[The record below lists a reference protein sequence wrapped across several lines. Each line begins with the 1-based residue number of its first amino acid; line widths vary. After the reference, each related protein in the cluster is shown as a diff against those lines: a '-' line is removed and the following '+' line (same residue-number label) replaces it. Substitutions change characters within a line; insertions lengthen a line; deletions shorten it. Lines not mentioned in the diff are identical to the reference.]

1 MANQRLNR
9 RNFIGALGAAG
20 LLGSLRSGLRAEPGR
35 KPSPGFPFA
44 GDFEFMTLPSAG
56 ADFFSEEAMLREIG
70 EPSLRTPDNVE
81 AVAYN
86 FPSWHPS
93 PYMEER
99 FGKGWTEFE
108 TLKNARPLF
117 HGHLWPKF
125 PLWGYF
131 DESDPAWAAREIDAA
146 SDHGLSAWMIDWYW
160 HDGVQFY
167 HEQLEKGFLRAPNR
181 AKLKFALMW
190 ANHDWKNVYPAAS
203 PDEAGVLLP
212 QTHSIEDF
220 RKVTRY
226 CIDRYFGQANY
237 WRINGA
243 LVFGIFD
250 LNKVIHFLG
259 EDGTRR
265 ALDEMRAAV
274 MKAGLGELHIQSN
287 NGHEGIEGRLR
298 QLGVDSATTYHTMGW
313 TYNRP
318 RGSANAYGEG
328 AAASIRAWRKQRS
341 QCNVPTFP
349 DCPVGWD
356 DSPRFGLGSHP
367 AVGRSPD
374 QFERL
379 VRAARH
385 FVADDKVRVVY
396 VSAWNEWTE
405 DHMLLP
411 DTIWGY
417 SYLEALR
424 RAVGS
429 SRPGAPA

>member
-1 MANQRLNR
+1 MDR
-9 RNFIGALGAAG
+9 RSFLGAVGAAG
-20 LLGSLRSGLRAEPGR
+20 LLGAVRPGR
-35 KPSPGFPFA
+35 AADPEAGTAPDLPFA
-44 GDFEFMTLPSAG
+44 RDFEAMPLPRA
-56 ADFFSEEAMLREIG
+56 ADRFFSEESLRRELG
-70 EPSLRTPDNVE
+70 VSTLRTPENVE

-86 FPSWHPS
+86 FPSWHRS
-93 PYMEER
+93 PFMEAH

-108 TLKNARPLF
+108 TLKGARPLF

-131 DESDPAWAAREIDAA
+131 DESDPVWAAREIDAA
-146 SDHGLSAWMIDWYW
+146 ADHGLSAWMIDWYW
-160 HDGVQFY
+160 HEGTQFY
-167 HEQLEKGFLRAPNR
+167 HEQLEDGFLRAPNR
-181 AKLKFALMW
+181 QRLKFAIMW
-190 ANHDWKNVYPAAS
+190 ANHDWKNVYPARS
-203 PDEAGVLLP
+203 PFEAAMLLA
-212 QTHSIEDF
+212 QTHSREDF
-220 RKVTRY
+220 QRVTRY
-226 CIDRYFGQANY
+226 CIERYFSQPNY

-250 LNKVIHFLG
+250 LAKVIQYLG
-259 EDGTRR
+259 EDGLKRTI
-265 ALDEMRAAV
+265 DEMRGAVAA
-274 MKAGLGELHIQSN
+274 AGLGNLHIQSN
-287 NGHEGIEGRLR
+287 NGHGGVEGRLR
-298 QLGVDSATTYHTMGW
+298 ELGVDSATTYHTMGW

-318 RGSANAYGEG
+318 RGVADAYGDG
-328 AAASIRAWRKQRS
+328 AAESIRAWRKLKGVS
-341 QCNVPTFP
+341 NVPTFP

-385 FVADDKVRVVY
+385 FVAEEKVKIVY

-417 SYLEALR
+417 SYLEALQ
-424 RAVGS
+424 RALV
-429 SRPGAPA
+429 A

>member
-1 MANQRLNR
+1 MAKPLLNR
-9 RNFIGALGAAG
+9 RTFIGAVGAAG
-20 LLGSLRSGLRAEPGR
+20 LLGTVRSGLRAQTGDGTVSGVR
-35 KPSPGFPFA
+35 FA
-44 GDFEFMTLPSAG
+44 GDLDVMAPPSTDAY
-56 ADFFSEEAMLREIG
+56 FFSEEAMLREVG
-70 EPSLRTPDNVE
+70 EPILRTPGDVE

-86 FPSWHPS
+86 FPSWHTS

-108 TLKNARPLF
+108 TLKDARPLF

-131 DESDPAWAAREIDAA
+131 DESDPACSAREIDAA

-167 HEQLEKGFLRAPNR
+167 HEQLERGFLRAPNR

-190 ANHDWKNVYPAAS
+190 ANHDWKNVYPAKN
-203 PDEAGVLLP
+203 PDEAAVLLP
-212 QTHSIEDF
+212 QTHSVEDF

-226 CIDRYFGQANY
+226 CIDRYFGEPNY
-237 WRINGA
+237 WRLNGA

-250 LNKVIHFLG
+250 VNKVIHYLG
-259 EDGTRR
+259 EDGTKR
-265 ALDEMRAAV
+265 ALEEMRSAV

-287 NGHEGIEGRLR
+287 NGHGGIEGKLR
-298 QLGVDSATTYHTMGW
+298 QLGVDSATTYQTMAW
-313 TYNRP
+313 TYTRA
-318 RGSANAYGEG
+318 RGMANAYGEG
-328 AAASIRAWRKQRS
+328 AAESIRAWKKQRS
-341 QCNVPTFP
+341 ACNVPTFP

-385 FVADDKVRVVY
+385 FVADEKARVVY
-396 VSAWNEWTE
+396 ISAWNEWTE
-405 DHMLLP
+405 DHTLLP

-424 RAVGS
+424 RAIGS
-429 SRPGAPA
+429 RHG